1 MIENSYIFTLIQ
13 NFENHKLTLFSLN
26 SSKFDPMNVVTNPIS
41 SSDPTLTCQVNEED
55 LILDQNSS
63 FNATISIIDSLS
75 LKKVQD
81 IAWKVINH

>member
-1 MIENSYIFTLIQ
+1 
-13 NFENHKLTLFSLN
+13 
-26 SSKFDPMNVVTNPIS
+26 MNVVTNPIS

-55 LILDQNSS
+55 LILDENSS